1 MQYGA
6 ELYPYERAQ
15 KLRREDNK
23 NKKANL
29 TRLISTGTYFI
40 FALLISRVV
49 MVNYMAP
56 FGMAFL
62 VAIMV
67 EEEENLYIAAGCG
80 TILGY
85 ASLYGSALKAKFGE
99 SVGAY
104 FIAICTIVILG
115 YITKGRIK
123 KHRRLALYTTVIFL
137 EILGYKCFIGLSMN
151 MSVITSL
158 FEIGCI
164 LPIYFI
170 TDYSIICFKDI
181 RVRHIFSSEEVISMA
196 ITASLIVAGTWGVSI
211 YGIQIRNILALAAVA
226 VLGYVKGAEAGAA
239 GGVALGTI
247 MGITSSNL
255 IVFIAV
261 YSLCGL
267 ITGVFHETGKFWSGI
282 TFMVAFSIIKLY
294 SNLGGDFKIMEALL
308 SLVIFLIIPVSQY
321 EKLEADLD
329 FNNVHSDLKDDYAN
343 KIKDILMDKVKDFS
357 DVLNNVSSALD
368 KLVDNEKLEMSSK
381 CTYMVENLAD
391 RVCSTCNMNSMC
403 WKRESYYTYNAF
415 TEMIQNYQEKKDKIP
430 YEIERKCVKKNA
442 LVKNAED
449 LVNKYIVNE
458 IWRSKSIDCRK
469 MLSGQIYRMAS
480 SVSNIVEDI
489 SCNIKFN
496 KDIENKIRRVL
507 RKMHVPYVDVVTF
520 YNKRGKLI
528 VKLTMESCGGTH
540 VCIKEVLPLLNEVT
554 EKCMCVAE
562 DEECHIDDHTG
573 YCTITFEETPQ
584 FYVATYVSKA
594 CKDGEQESGD
604 SFNFGKLQDESY
616 MLVLS
621 DGMGSGPRAQVESGA
636 TVNLIKKFASSGF
649 DRINS
654 ISMVNSILSLKFSED
669 EKFSTVDLS
678 SIDLYSGEAS
688 FIKIGSAASF
698 IKSGSDVEV
707 ISSKTLPIGVVDS
720 LEVET
725 VDKRLTNGDMIIM
738 MSDGVIDCDSSKI
751 GKPEWMA
758 GYLEEL
764 NCNDPKELSAKLLE
778 KAKEVGEGKVKDDM
792 TIMVSKIYS
801 LY

>member
-15 KLRREDNK
+15 KLRKEDNK
-23 NKKANL
+23 NKKVNL
-29 TRLISTGTYFI
+29 AKLINVGTYFI

-56 FGMAFL
+56 FGIAFL
-62 VAIMV
+62 VAILV
-67 EEEENLYIAAGCG
+67 EEEENLYIAVGCG
-80 TILGY
+80 TVLGY
-85 ASLYGSALKAKFGE
+85 ASLYGNALKGKFGE
-99 SVGAY
+99 SIGAY
-104 FIAICTIVILG
+104 FLIICTMVISG
-115 YITKGRIK
+115 YITKGKIR
-123 KHRRLALYTTVIFL
+123 KHKRLALYAAVIFL
-137 EILGYKCFIGLSMN
+137 EMLAYKYIIGLSLN
-151 MSVITSL
+151 VNVITSL

-164 LPIYFI
+164 LPVYFI
-170 TDYSIICFKDI
+170 TDYSLICFKDFKI
-181 RVRHIFSSEEVISMA
+181 RHIFSSEEVISMA

-226 VLGYVKGAEAGAA
+226 VLGYVKGGEAGAA

-247 MGITSSNL
+247 MGITSSNI

-267 ITGVFHETGKFWSGI
+267 ITGVFHETGKVWSGI
-282 TFMVAFSIIKLY
+282 TFIVAFSIIKLY
-294 SNLGGDFKIMEALL
+294 SNLGGEFKIIEALF
-308 SLVIFLIIPVSQY
+308 SLMIFLAIPVSQY
-321 EKLEADLD
+321 EKLEVDLD
-329 FNNVHSDLKDDYAN
+329 FNNIHSDLKDDYAN
-343 KIKDILMDKVKDFS
+343 KIKEILMVKVRCFS
-357 DVLNNVSSALD
+357 DVLNNVSSVLD
-368 KLVDNEKLEMSSK
+368 KLVDNEKLEMSNK

-415 TEMIQNYQEKKDKIP
+415 REMIQNYQEKRDKVP
-430 YEIERKCVKKNA
+430 YEIERKCVKKFA
-442 LVKNAED
+442 LIKNAED

-458 IWRSKSIDCRK
+458 IWRSKSIDCRR
-469 MLSGQIYRMAS
+469 MLSGQIYRMAA
-480 SVSNIVEDI
+480 SVDNIVEDI
-489 SCNIKFN
+489 SSNIKFN
-496 KDIENKIRRVL
+496 KDVENKIRRVL
-507 RKMHVPYVDVVTF
+507 RKMHVPYVDIVAF
-520 YNKRGKLI
+520 YNKRRKLI
-528 VKLTMESCGGTH
+528 VKLTMEACGGTH

-562 DEECHIDDHTG
+562 DEECHVDDRTG
-573 YCTITFEETPQ
+573 CCTITFEETPQ

-594 CKDGEQESGD
+594 CKDGEEESGD
-604 SFNFGKLQDESY
+604 SYNFGKLQDESY

-621 DGMGSGPRAQVESGA
+621 DGMGSGPRAQAESGA
-636 TVNLIKKFASSGF
+636 TVNLIKKFAGSGF
-649 DRINS
+649 DRISS

-698 IKSGSDVEV
+698 IKSENNVE
-707 ISSKTLPIGVVDS
+707 IINSKTLPIGVVDS

-725 VDKRLTNGDMIIM
+725 VDRRLINGDMLVM
-738 MSDGVIDCDSSKI
+738 VSDGVIDCDSSKI
-751 GKPEWMA
+751 GKAEWVA
-758 GYLEEL
+758 RYLEEL
-764 NCNDPKELSAKLLE
+764 NCSDPKELSTKLME
-778 KAKEVGEGKVKDDM
+778 KAREIGEGKVKDDM